1 MSGIIWPNIED
12 ISVISGRP
20 ASAEDVAA
28 GLAVF
33 VLKSDDG
40 TLVGHAI
47 DMVLPQYAYHINT
60 ETKEP
65 TPCIIVQAEE
75 IDGQKFCGCVSVLNG
90 SLLVG
95 LIDEFELH
103 GRSIPN

>member
-12 ISVISGRP
+12 INVIFDRA
-20 ASAEDVAA
+20 ASEEDVAA

-40 TLVGHAI
+40 VIIGQPV

-60 ETKEP
+60 ETHER
-65 TPCIIVQAEE
+65 TPCVIVQAEE
-75 IDGQKFCGCVSVLNG
+75 VNGQQFCGCVSVING

-95 LIDEFELH
+95 LIGEFELH
-103 GRSIPN
+103 GRDIPE